1 MEIDVNTIYSN
12 LEKAILDGQVE
23 IGVSETLNLVES
35 GKKPIDIYTECID
48 PVLASIGDQFSRL
61 EIFLPELIHTAE
73 VVKAIQIALKP
84 FMEADQTS
92 IIRGKIVIA
101 TVSGDLHDI
110 GKNLVKAMLEVN
122 GFQVKDLGV
131 DVSLQTTINSAK
143 EFNADII
150 ALSALMLPSLPSMK
164 DVIDFV
170 KARDELKKRF
180 KIIVGGG
187 SVKQEWAD
195 KAGADGYGENAIDA
209 VAVAR
214 KQLGMN

>member
-1 MEIDVNTIYSN
+1 MNTIYSN
-12 LEKAILDGQVE
+12 LEKAIVDGQIE
-23 IGVSETLNLVES
+23 LGVTETLKLVES
-35 GKKPIDIYTECID
+35 GKQPIEIFTECID
-48 PVLASIGDQFSRL
+48 PVLAMIGDKFSRL
-61 EIFLPELIHTAE
+61 EIFLPELINTAE
-73 VVKAIQIALKP
+73 VVKAIQVALKP
-84 FMEADQTS
+84 FIEADQTTLTK
-92 IIRGKIVIA
+92 GKIVIA

-170 KARDELKKRF
+170 NASDELRKRF

-187 SVKQEWAD
+187 SVKEEWAD

-209 VAVAR
+209 VQIVR
-214 KQLGMN
+214 SQLRI